1 MGKRKKRL
9 VKQIRGLEK
18 QKEKHEIKVETEK
31 GKLDTTP
38 DYWRGEI
45 SDLERQIEERWSK
58 LIKLRKKKSKK

>member
-38 DYWRGEI
+38 DY
-45 SDLERQIEERWSK
+45 
-58 LIKLRKKKSKK
+58 